1 MEPSDLLIR
10 KLIVEIIGLNYMSL
24 FYKVILVCVLVCIS
38 LSTIANEMME
48 STNLDINIDYSNEPF
63 YSEIWF
69 WVLIAVFFLL
79 LLVLLIRGGR
89 KSSDCCKVK
98 ESNAA

>member
-1 MEPSDLLIR
+1 
-10 KLIVEIIGLNYMSL
+10 
-24 FYKVILVCVLVCIS
+24 
-38 LSTIANEMME
+38 ME

-69 WVLIAVFFLL
+69 WVLIALFFLV

-89 KSSDCCKVK
+89 KSSRCTQSIENKNKSQQSIDVSVVRDVA
-98 ESNAA
+98 E